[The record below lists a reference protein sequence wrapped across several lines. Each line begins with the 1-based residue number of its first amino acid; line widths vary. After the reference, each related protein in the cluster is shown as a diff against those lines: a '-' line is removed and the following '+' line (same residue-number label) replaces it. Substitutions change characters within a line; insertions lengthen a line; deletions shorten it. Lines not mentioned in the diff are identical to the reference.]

1 MSESLARFTAEQTAR
16 FFGGGELG
24 KPKWTDPEMQRKQ
37 DRQQALLQQALG
49 VSVTQFNRALME
61 LSPILGLTYRGRP
74 KADADLIVFR
84 IGCCVA
90 ALITLTAL
98 FERLDL

>member
-16 FFGGGELG
+16 FFAGGELG

-37 DRQQALLQQALG
+37 DRQQQLLQQALG

-61 LSPILGLTYRGRP
+61 LSPNTARRLTQLHS
-74 KADADLIVFR
+74 DALAGDGEAMRLLVAVVGELIVQ
-84 IGCCVA
+84 
-90 ALITLTAL
+90 AL
-98 FERLDL
+98 RQ